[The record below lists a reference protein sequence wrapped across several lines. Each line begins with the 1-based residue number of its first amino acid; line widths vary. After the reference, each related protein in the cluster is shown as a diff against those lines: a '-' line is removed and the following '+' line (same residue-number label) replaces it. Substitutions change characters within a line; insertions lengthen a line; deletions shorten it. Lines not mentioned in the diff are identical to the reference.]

1 MVNAMN
7 RRNLLQTGG
16 LALGAGLLS
25 STDPFVRAGQFT
37 GKIRKSLKWSMVAQ
51 RNKLPLPEVFQ
62 KLRECGFDGVEPR
75 VSEVPEDRVEEW
87 GAASRES
94 GLVIDGTVAAN
105 WDDLAGGIDLTKR
118 LGGDSMLVVARYDQK
133 QSIQPQWDFWVDRF
147 REMAPHAERQG
158 VKILVENVWATFLI
172 SPFDMARFIDEIGH
186 PFVQVHFDVGNMVR
200 WGVAEHWAE
209 ILGTRSQKLDIK
221 EYDLGK
227 AMNEGMGK
235 GFDVPLGE
243 GSIDWAAVRAELVK
257 IGFEGWAAAEVAEG
271 DWDYLA
277 DVALRM
283 DRVLDL

>member
-1 MVNAMN
+1 MN
-7 RRNLLQTGG
+7 RRSLLQTGG

-25 STDPFVRAGQFT
+25 TVPNSVRSGQFT
-37 GKIRKSLKWSMVAQ
+37 GKIRKSLKWSMIAQ
-51 RNKLPLPEVFQ
+51 RDKLPLLEVFK
-62 KLRECGFDGVEPR
+62 KLRDCGYEGVEPR
-75 VSEVPEDRVEEW
+75 VGEVAPEKVEEW
-87 GAASRES
+87 IAASRES
-94 GLVIDGTVAAN
+94 GVIIDGTVAAG

-133 QSIQPQWDFWVDRF
+133 QSIQPQWAHWRDTLKAV
-147 REMAPHAERQG
+147 APHAEKQG

-209 ILGTRSQKLDIK
+209 ILGKRSRKLDIK
-221 EYDLGK
+221 EYDLKK

-235 GFDVPLGE
+235 GFNVPLGE
-243 GSIDWAAVRAELVK
+243 GSIDWAAVRAELAK
-257 IGFEGWAAAEVAEG
+257 IEFTGWAAAEVAAG
-271 DWDYLA
+271 DWEYLA
-277 DVALRM
+277 DVAARM